1 MLPAIYFEEDVY
13 SLARVRSGASA
24 VWRECG
30 CTIMPTHPNLS
41 FMRLTIIRAFQS
53 GFRPNM
59 GSPGPFELRGSDS
72 ALPRM
77 LTPPRALSH
86 SAFWGFAAL
95 LCGAALFTPTAALAL
110 ADIHDPFVFRRWG
123 VQDGLPQSSVTGLVI
138 DGLGFVWG
146 GTYGGIFRF
155 DGQRIIPQRGASGEP
170 IGSSFNS
177 LALSRTGGIWASDL
191 DGNVVRIENGQV
203 VDRLP
208 NFGDSAPARTQARL
222 TEGADG
228 TLWAWAGNAI
238 LAWTGAPDADGVAA
252 WKRIGEARRQWPG
265 GELFPLTAS
274 SLIAGSYQSAEDPNP
289 ARFFQVSVA
298 RGIEFDLGPPFD
310 TDGEVGALARD
321 RSGRLWAIVHRS
333 LIAFEG
339 DGRLE
344 ILPFNARPDVIAP
357 APDGSIWIAGVEGV
371 TRLIGPGL
379 TEPGT
384 LSPTTVRLERQLWTG
399 LSAPVVLSATVTRD
413 NVLLLGL
420 LGEGLWAVSPRVG
433 ALVPLSNLL
442 FQPSTQP
449 SATSREIHSVLAD
462 RLGGVWVSKE
472 CGPVIRVTGVGPNA
486 TGLAQTA
493 ALDTCATSLALDTLS
508 GTAWV
513 GSQEGLFRV
522 TPEGEVLRRP
532 FPESLQS
539 SADDLNL
546 FASAILLL
554 GPDDLLV
561 GMSDGRLFRHRI
573 AGRFEALPEW
583 PGRGSGLISA
593 LARTDDGVWLVGQ
606 GGSVLR
612 IRPDGSPISSLNPDA
627 NAQGQVRSIVPEANG
642 GIWVASYGAGVSYH
656 APEGWSRELP
666 LQDQSVS
673 ALIFDEDRNLWIF
686 QNTGSARFGAAYLDA
701 VRRGIDAPTD
711 RRRMSETDGLSEV
724 TSGRPAAAF
733 LPSGVLLVAT
743 INGLVWVDPTRLST
757 ETFAPTPRIEF
768 IRTPKRNLYFPRG
781 TIELDPDER
790 VAEIQLAIPSFR
802 SSDQVFVRH
811 RIVRRGGPGEWFTPM
826 VPGLIQLA
834 GLLPGRFQLEI
845 EVALSGST
853 WVPAPTLSVHVI
865 PTLGERRDVQ
875 ALFLLL
881 PLILILLVLR
891 AQNRARESREQAH
904 LERERFEERQRHLDE
919 LSLLGRHALAGELSA
934 SLTHELGQPVTAL
947 LHTATALKS
956 ELALDTLDKTALEE
970 TADELILQANRA
982 RGILTGLRRFLR
994 TGEPERE
1001 PTVVEDLIET
1011 IIKIAQP
1018 DLARDRIRIR
1028 AELPDSPLPALVAEG
1043 VLIQQA
1049 ILILISNAADA
1060 VRQLPPKRRDVLV
1073 RVSATGT
1080 PGTPTAGLRFSIC
1093 DSGIGIAKD
1102 RIGRLFDTFYSGKK
1116 DGMGMG
1122 LPIARRII
1130 LSHGGSISIR
1140 SRELRGTVASFT
1152 LPLSPL

>member
-1 MLPAIYFEEDVY
+1 MWFAIIQALLSEVRPIVGFSLPFGLRESVSARPQMLPHP
-13 SLARVRSGASA
+13 RVEGGSEAEATEQLSPKAS
-24 VWRECG
+24 R
-30 CTIMPTHPNLS
+30 THSFIRQLS
-41 FMRLTIIRAFQS
+41 FNWQLSFRA
-53 GFRPNM
+53 R
-59 GSPGPFELRGSDS
+59 
-72 ALPRM
+72 
-77 LTPPRALSH
+77 RAH
-86 SAFWGFAAL
+86 TFAAL
-95 LCGAALFTPTAALAL
+95 LCGTPLLAPSAAHALT
-110 ADIHDPFVFRRWG
+110 DMDDPFVFRRWG
-123 VQDGLPQSSVTGLVI
+123 VQSGLPQSSVTGLVV

-146 GTYGGIFRF
+146 GTYGGLFRF
-155 DGQRIIPQRGASGEP
+155 DGQRIIPQRGDGGEP

-203 VDRLP
+203 VERLP
-208 NFGDSAPARTQARL
+208 NFGYAAPARSQARL

-228 TLWAWAGNAI
+228 TLWAWSGKAI
-238 LAWTGAPDADGVAA
+238 LAWTGAPDPDGVPA
-252 WKRIGEARRQWPG
+252 WTRVGEASRQWPG
-265 GELFPLTAS
+265 GVLFPFTAS
-274 SLIAGSYQSAEDPNP
+274 TLISGSYEGAQGPDP

-298 RGIEFDLGPPFD
+298 RGVEFNPGPPFD

-321 RSGRLWAIVHRS
+321 RSGRLWAIVRNR
-333 LIAFEG
+333 LISFEG
-339 DGRLE
+339 DVRLVFSSLNE
-344 ILPFNARPDVIAP
+344 RSDVIAP
-357 APDGSIWIAGVEGV
+357 APDGSIWIAGDEGV

-384 LSPTTVRLERQLWTG
+384 LSPTTVRYERQPWSG
-399 LSAPVVLSATVTRD
+399 LNAPVVLSATVTRD

-433 ALVPLSNLL
+433 SLVPGTALI
-442 FQPSTQP
+442 FPPS
-449 SATSREIHSVLAD
+449 SRTGARGLEIHSVLAD
-462 RLGGVWVSKE
+462 RMGGVWVSKD
-472 CGPVIRVTGVGPNA
+472 CGPLIRVTGLGPNV

-493 ALDTCATSLALDTLS
+493 ALDTCSTSLALDTLS
-508 GTAWV
+508 GAVWV

-522 TPEGEVLRRP
+522 TPEGEVLPRP
-532 FPESLQS
+532 FPESFQAS
-539 SADDLNL
+539 EVDLNL
-546 FASAILLL
+546 FVSALLLL

-561 GMSDGRLFRHRI
+561 GMSDGRLFRHLRG
-573 AGRFEALPEW
+573 GRFEALSEW
-583 PGRGSGLISA
+583 PGRGAGLISA
-593 LARTDDGVWLVGQ
+593 LARTDDGIWLVGQ
-606 GGSVLR
+606 GGSVFR
-612 IRPDGSPISSLNPDA
+612 IQPNGSPISSLNPDA
-627 NAQGQVRSIVPEANG
+627 NDQGQVRRIVPEADG
-642 GIWVASYGAGVSYH
+642 GIWVASYGAGVTYH
-656 APEGWSRELP
+656 APEGWSRALP
-666 LQDQSVS
+666 LDDQTVS
-673 ALIFDEDRNLWIF
+673 ALIFDEDRNLWVF
-686 QNTGSARFGAAYLDA
+686 QNTGSSRFGAAYLEA
-701 VRRGIDAPTD
+701 VRLGLDSPTD
-711 RRRMSETDGLSEV
+711 RRRLSRTDGITEV
-724 TSGRPAAAF
+724 SSGRPAAAL
-733 LPSGVLLVAT
+733 LPSGALLVAT
-743 INGLVWVDPTRLST
+743 IEGLVWVDPSRLST
-757 ETFAPTPRIEF
+757 ETFAPAPRIEF
-768 IRTPKRNLYFPRG
+768 IRTPKRNIFLPRG
-781 TIELDPDER
+781 PIELDPDER

-802 SSDQVFVRH
+802 SSDEVFVRH
-811 RIVRRGGPGEWFTPM
+811 RIVRRGIPGDWFTPM

-845 EVALSGST
+845 EVAISGSS

-875 ALFLLL
+875 ALYLLL
-881 PLILILLVLR
+881 PLLLILLVLR
-891 AQNRARESREQAH
+891 AQNRARESREYAR

-956 ELALDTLDKTALEE
+956 ELTLGALDKAAVEE

-1001 PTVVEDLIET
+1001 TTDVEDLIET
-1011 IIKIAQP
+1011 IMKIALP
-1018 DLARDRIRIR
+1018 DLARDRIRFR
-1028 AELPDSPLPALVAEG
+1028 AELPGEPLPVLVAEG
-1043 VLIQQA
+1043 VLVQQA

-1060 VRQLPPKRRDVLV
+1060 VRQLPPKRRDVLL
-1073 RVSATGT
+1073 RVSSTGT
-1080 PGTPTAGLRFSIC
+1080 SGSPTAGVRFSVC